1 MRGTPRRALV
11 ALVTCAFIAVL
22 APATGAK
29 SSGGPKLDWQPC
41 PDVGGGDVGAQC
53 ATATVPKDYG
63 TPSKGSLKLA
73 VAKSPATGKKEGSLF
88 FNFGGPGAPAA
99 IYVEFFGADLFPVLN
114 EHFDIIGMD
123 PRGVGDSQPAI
134 DCHANQETEGF
145 YSEPF
150 QTPEIV
156 NFPALVRKD
165 KGYIQKCLDNNKG
178 ILPYVTTANVARDM
192 DGLRAAVGDDKL
204 TYLGFSYGT
213 YLGATYASLF
223 PNRYRALVLDGP
235 VDATN
240 YANHPSNGLLEQ
252 TAGFERELGRFL
264 QACAVDQVACS
275 GFGGTDPW
283 DAFDQLIDQADA
295 NPIPAPNYAP
305 DPRPI
310 KGDDIRGAAFAE
322 LYAKFLWGDLAKAL
336 ADAKNGD
343 GSGIRKMIDE
353 DWFGRDPDTGAFD
366 PGGDRYFTITAADQ
380 TYDHKNLGQ
389 YLELGDLAWGMFDH
403 FYVNNGYAELNYGLY
418 PVQGQDAFKG
428 PFRVPRSSPT
438 ILVVD
443 TTYDPATP
451 YRGGKRL
458 ARDLGQTRLLTMRG
472 DNHTAYQGNSP
483 CIDEKVEAYLISLTV
498 PAVGTTCTQQVPFEA
513 PQPVAQ
519 AKSLSSRAAVQL
531 PRLLRARPMRP

>member
-1 MRGTPRRALV
+1 MQRGFRVRAATV
-11 ALVTCAFIAVL
+11 ACVL
-22 APATGAK
+22 YGALASAAGAQQAPQ
-29 SSGGPKLDWQPC
+29 LNWQPC
-41 PDVGGGDVGAQC
+41 GDSGAEC

-63 TPSKGSLKLA
+63 SPSKGTLELA
-73 VAKSPATGKKEGSLF
+73 VAKSPATDQKHKLGSLF

-99 IYVEFFGADLFPVLN
+99 IYVELFGADLFPALN
-114 EHFDIIGMD
+114 ERFDIIGMD
-123 PRGVGDSQPAI
+123 PRGVGESQPSI

-156 NFPALVRKD
+156 DPPALVRKD
-165 KGYIQKCLDNNKG
+165 TGYIQKCLDNNPG
-178 ILPYVTTANVARDM
+178 ILPWVSTANVARDM
-192 DGLRAAVGDDKL
+192 DGIRRAVGDAKL

-223 PNRYRALVLDGP
+223 PNKYRALVLDGP

-240 YANHPSNGLLEQ
+240 FANHPSNNLLEQ

-275 GFGGTDPW
+275 GFGGKDPW
-283 DAFDQLIDQADA
+283 DALDRLIDSADA

-336 ADAKNGD
+336 ADAANGD
-343 GSGIRKMIDE
+343 GSGIRRMIDE
-353 DWFGRDPDTGAFD
+353 DWFGRDPDTGEFGSGTD
-366 PGGDRYFTITAADQ
+366 KYFLITAADQ
-380 TYDHKNLGQ
+380 TYAHRNLGQ
-389 YLELGDLAWGMFDH
+389 YFDLGDLAWGMFDH
-403 FYVNNGYAELNYGLY
+403 FYVNNGYVELNYGLY
-418 PVQGQDAFKG
+418 PIRGRDTFKG
-428 PFRVPRSSPT
+428 PFHVPNSSPT

-483 CIDEKVEAYLISLTV
+483 CIDQNVEAYLIDLAV
-498 PAVGTTCTQQVPFEA
+498 PAPGTTCIQDVPFEA
-513 PQPVAQ
+513 PAPQVQALSKRAQ
-519 AKSLSSRAAVQL
+519 AEQL
-531 PRLLRARPMRP
+531 PHVLHARPFQR

>member
-1 MRGTPRRALV
+1 MQGSSRLRAT
-11 ALVTCAFIAVL
+11 ALACVL
-22 APATGAK
+22 FGLLATSAGAQQA
-29 SSGGPKLDWQPC
+29 PKLDWQPC
-41 PDVGGGDVGAQC
+41 GDAGAQC
-53 ATATVPKDYG
+53 ATATVPKDYDQ
-63 TPSKGSLKLA
+63 PSKGTLSLA

-99 IYVEFFGADLFPVLN
+99 IYVEFFGADLFPALN

-123 PRGVGDSQPAI
+123 PRGVGDSQPSI

-156 NFPALVRKD
+156 NPAALIRKD
-165 KGYIQKCLDNNKG
+165 TKYIGKCLSNNPG
-178 ILPYVTTANVARDM
+178 ILPYVSTANVARDM
-192 DGLRAAVGDDKL
+192 DGLRRAVGDDKL

-223 PNRYRALVLDGP
+223 PHNYRALVLDGP

-240 YANHPSNGLLEQ
+240 YANHPSNDLLDQ

-275 GFGGTDPW
+275 GFGGKDPW
-283 DAFDQLIDQADA
+283 DALDQLIDAADA

-336 ADAKNGD
+336 ADAANGD
-343 GSGIRKMIDE
+343 GSGIRKMVDE
-353 DWFGRDPDTGAFD
+353 DWFARDPSTGQFD
-366 PGGDRYFTITAADQ
+366 SGTDKYFTITAADQ
-380 TYDHKNLGQ
+380 TYSHNLGG
-389 YLELGDLAWGMFDH
+389 YFDLGDLAWGMFDH

-418 PVQGQDAFKG
+418 PINGRDAFKG
-428 PFRVPRSSPT
+428 PFHVPQSSPT

-472 DNHTAYQGNSP
+472 DNHTAYQGNSA
-483 CIDEKVEAYLISLTV
+483 CIDQHVEDYLINLAL
-498 PAVGTTCTQQVPFEA
+498 PAVGTTCIQDVPFEA
-513 PQPVAQ
+513 PAQ
-519 AKSLSSRAAVQL
+519 AQAQAQAQGLSKAQARKLQRQTMML
-531 PRLLRARPMRP
+531 HARPQATG

>member
-1 MRGTPRRALV
+1 MRGTRRLTWVATAACALI
-11 ALVTCAFIAVL
+11 CAV
-22 APATGAK
+22 APAAGAK
-29 SSGGPKLDWQPC
+29 QSGGPKLEWQPC
-41 PDVGGGDVGAQC
+41 GDAGAQC
-53 ATATVPKDYG
+53 ATATAPKDYG
-63 TPSKGSLKLA
+63 SPSKGVLELA
-73 VAKSPATGKKEGSLF
+73 VAKSPATGDKIGSLF
-88 FNFGGPGAPAA
+88 FNLGGPGAPAA
-99 IYVEFFGADLFPVLN
+99 IYVEALGADLFPALN

-123 PRGVGDSQPAI
+123 PRGVGESQPSI

-156 NFPALVRKD
+156 SFGALVKKD

-192 DGLRAAVGDDKL
+192 DGLREAVGDDKL

-283 DAFDQLIDQADA
+283 DAFDQLIEQADA
-295 NPIPAPNYAP
+295 NPIPAPNYAS

-343 GSGIRKMIDE
+343 GSGIRQIIDE
-353 DWFGRDPDTGAFD
+353 NWFGRDPDTGAFD
-366 PGGDRYFTITAADQ
+366 PGTDKYFTITAADQ
-380 TYDHKNLGQ
+380 TYDHENLGQ
-389 YLELGDLAWGMFDH
+389 YLDLGDLAWGMFDH

-428 PFRVPRSSPT
+428 PFRVPGSSPT

-472 DNHTAYQGNSP
+472 DNHTAYQDNSP
-483 CIDEKVEAYLISLTV
+483 CIDEKVESYLINLTL
-498 PAVGTTCTQQVPFEA
+498 PAPGTTCTQDVPFEA
-513 PQPVAQ
+513 PQQEPQ
-519 AKSLSSRAAVQL
+519 AKSLSSRAEVQL
-531 PRLLRARPMRP
+531 PQLLRARPIRP

>member
-1 MRGTPRRALV
+1 MRGRSRLRALLLACV
-11 ALVTCAFIAVL
+11 IFGALASTA
-22 APATGAK
+22 GAQ
-29 SSGGPKLDWQPC
+29 GPKLNWEDC
-41 PDVGGGDVGAQC
+41 GAAGAQC
-53 ATATVPKDYG
+53 ATAIVPKDYG
-63 TPSKGSLKLA
+63 SPSQGTLKLA
-73 VAKSPATGKKEGSLF
+73 VAKSPATGHKLGSLF

-99 IYVEFFGADLFPVLN
+99 IYVEAFGADLFPALN

-123 PRGVGDSQPAI
+123 PRGVGESQPSI
-134 DCHANQETEGF
+134 DCKANQETEGF

-150 QTPEIV
+150 QTPENLDV
-156 NFPALVRKD
+156 GALVRKD
-165 KGYIQKCLDNNKG
+165 KGYIQKCLSNNPG
-178 ILPYVTTANVARDM
+178 ILPYVATANVARDM
-192 DGLRAAVGDDKL
+192 DGLRQAVGDSKL

-223 PNRYRALVLDGP
+223 PNKYRALVLDGP
-235 VDATN
+235 VDATK
-240 YANHPSNGLLEQ
+240 YANNPSQDLLEQ
-252 TAGFERELGRFL
+252 TAGFERELGRFF
-264 QACAVDQVACS
+264 QACTADQVACS

-336 ADAKNGD
+336 ADASHGD

-353 DWFGRDPDTGAFD
+353 DWFGRDPDTGAYA
-366 PGGDRYFTITAADQ
+366 PGADGYFLITAADQ
-380 TYDHKNLGQ
+380 TYDHHDLGR
-389 YLELGDLAWGMFDH
+389 YLDIGDNAWGMFDH
-403 FYVNNGYAELNYGLY
+403 FYVNNGYSELNYGLY
-418 PVQGQDAFKG
+418 PVQGRDAFKG
-428 PFRVPRSSPT
+428 PFHVPHSSPT

-472 DNHTAYQGNSP
+472 DNHTAYQGNSA
-483 CIDEKVEAYLISLTV
+483 CIDQNVENYLINLAV
-498 PAVGTTCTQQVPFEA
+498 PPPGTTCIQDVPFEA
-513 PQPVAQ
+513 PASAQ
-519 AKSLSSRAAVQL
+519 AQAQAQGLSKAQLKKLQQL
-531 PRLLRARPMRP
+531 PALLRTRPLKAG

>member
-1 MRGTPRRALV
+1 MQGRLRLRAATLACV
-11 ALVTCAFIAVL
+11 LFGALASTA
-22 APATGAK
+22 GADQA
-29 SSGGPKLDWQPC
+29 SQLNWEAC
-41 PDVGGGDVGAQC
+41 GDAGAQC
-53 ATATVPKDYG
+53 ATATVPKDYDS
-63 TPSKGSLKLA
+63 PSKGSLKIA
-73 VAKSPATGKKEGSLF
+73 VAKSPATDQAHKLGSLF

-99 IYVEFFGADLFPVLN
+99 IYVEFFGADLFPALN
-114 EHFDIIGMD
+114 ERFDIIGMD
-123 PRGVGDSQPAI
+123 PRGVGDSQPSI

-150 QTPEIV
+150 QTPENV
-156 NFPALVRKD
+156 NVGALFRKD
-165 KGYIQKCLDNNKG
+165 RGYIQKCLDNNPG
-178 ILPYVTTANVARDM
+178 ILPYVSTANVARDM
-192 DGLRAAVGDDKL
+192 DGLRKAVGDSKL

-223 PNRYRALVLDGP
+223 PNKYRALVLDGP

-252 TAGFERELGRFL
+252 SSGFERELGRFL

-283 DAFDQLIDQADA
+283 DALDQLIDFADA
-295 NPIPAPNYAP
+295 NPIPAPGYAP

-310 KGDDIRGAAFAE
+310 KGDDIRGAVFAE
-322 LYAKFLWGDLAKAL
+322 LYAKVLWGDLAKAL
-336 ADAKNGD
+336 ADASHGD
-343 GSGIRKMIDE
+343 GSEIRRMIDE
-353 DWFGRDPDTGAFD
+353 DWFGRNPDGTYS
-366 PGGDRYFTITAADQ
+366 PGGDGYFTITAADQ

-389 YLELGDLAWGMFDH
+389 YFDLGDLAWGLFDH
-403 FYVNNGYAELNYGLY
+403 VYVNNGYSELNYGLY
-418 PVQGQDAFKG
+418 PIQGRDTFKG
-428 PFRVPRSSPT
+428 PFHVPHSSPT

-483 CIDEKVEAYLISLTV
+483 CIDEKVEAYLINLAL
-498 PAVGTTCTQQVPFEA
+498 PPVGTSCKQDVPFEA
-513 PQPVAQ
+513 PAQQLQAQSLKAQ
-519 AKSLSSRAAVQL
+519 AKQL
-531 PRLLRARPMRP
+531 PHLLHARPLQR